1 MDTLEFLLANRR
13 WDPICLRVNVAQPEL
28 IKTNKTVTRAHVES
42 NTLRLKGVDAV
53 VRTAIAAVAPEWWDG
68 ETKIIVNRN
77 LTCKRHF
84 DKNDGHSWILW
95 LGDFDGGALVFD
107 DGRRIDEKRTWHKID
122 GRVPRWNEPH
132 TGTKYGVVIFKQCAV
147 SKRTLIHQRARRR
160 AIAAIGREMA
170 PTREEGHAS

>member
-13 WDPICLRVNVAQPEL
+13 WDPICLRVNVAQPDL
-28 IKTNKTVTRAHVES
+28 VKMNKTVKRAHVES
-42 NTLRLKGVDAV
+42 NMLRHSGVDSLVRKAV
-53 VRTAIAAVAPEWWDG
+53 AALAPEWWDG

-77 LTCKRHF
+77 LTCKRHV

-122 GRVPRWNEPH
+122 GRVPHWNEPH
-132 TGTKYGVVIFKQCAV
+132 TGTKYGVVLFKQSAV
-147 SKRTLIHQRARRR
+147 SKRSLIHERARRN
-160 AIAAIGREMA
+160 AIAAIG
-170 PTREEGHAS
+170 T